1 MNYYNVTNAAYL
13 AALKDNS
20 AVYAAMIQPLDHWE
34 NALGELRAELLTGT
48 PAQLT
53 VGDGNEVR
61 RSISLTVAD
70 EDGRFSPSKDS
81 MFWFSRKF
89 RLWNGL
95 QVGGDMYWFSAG
107 VFYNTHADEQDY
119 LLTISG
125 VDKFGALNGELNI
138 GKCVNAFST
147 DIAGGDI
154 YVADLIRETL
164 ALNFGRLPID
174 PIAPIIDPIFETT
187 KLYADISLDAGQYYG
202 QVITTL
208 AEMYGADCYYDRCGV
223 LNFRKKAVID
233 RPWWYVHQG
242 CAWVFGEGDVNIAES
257 VRRSTDLRAVNTVTV
272 VSDNT
277 DGETASVTVR
287 NENPESPLCVQNIGE
302 HCPEGG
308 AVSISVGDS
317 TRQSAEEKCRQYGKY
332 LLCQNTALICSETF
346 TAALIPH
353 FDTGMVID
361 VHGEERLI
369 TGLSADLS
377 TRLMKVECCNINYLP
392 LEV

>member
-1 MNYYNVTNAAYL
+1 M
-13 AALKDNS
+13 KIFQS
-20 AVYAAMIQPLDHWE
+20 
-34 NALGELRAELLTGT
+34 T
-48 PAQLT
+48 PPMRGAT
-53 VGDGNEVR
+53 
-61 RSISLTVAD
+61 
-70 EDGRFSPSKDS
+70 
-81 MFWFSRKF
+81 
-89 RLWNGL
+89 
-95 QVGGDMYWFSAG
+95 
-107 VFYNTHADEQDY
+107 
-119 LLTISG
+119 

-138 GKCVNAFST
+138 GRCVNAFST

-242 CAWVFGEGDVNIAES
+242 FAWVFGEGDVNIAES
-257 VRRSTDLRAVNTVTV
+257 VRRSTDLRAVNVVTV

-302 HCPEGG
+302 HYPEGG

-317 TRQSAEEKCRQYGKY
+317 TRQSAEEKCRQYGKS

-369 TGLSADLS
+369 TGLSADLG
-377 TRLMKVECCNINYLP
+377 TRLMKVECCNINFLP